1 MPGPRKRPRKPP
13 APRQQGV
20 TAQEILIT
28 CQEVQPLLE
37 GLQESVKAEI
47 QRLEVEDHQLR
58 QQLKLYQA
66 DEDHALARPD
76 SSQIGQPHT
85 SCGSTHGE
93 AVQYKRPS
101 GDCISDLLPSVN
113 AAEPPLP
120 DDANE
125 PVSNNQEAGQHAV
138 QRASAP
144 LMTSATASL
153 GRPAAPPSFSWQDA
167 EGQQAVHES
176 LRKHTQLAIC
186 KSLIWHMMCLADTLQ
201 RCVWKLCWEGRL
213 H

>member
-153 GRPAAPPSFSWQDA
+153 GRPGESVIPPVLALDLVQQRGTMASPAASTAATIAKLSPAAGALSLS
-167 EGQQAVHES
+167 GVITES
-176 LRKHTQLAIC
+176 I
-186 KSLIWHMMCLADTLQ
+186 
-201 RCVWKLCWEGRL
+201 
-213 H
+213 